1 MVHCIKLQREA
12 EGLERTP
19 LAGELGQ
26 RIFESVSKEAWGAWR
41 DHSKMLV
48 NELRLD
54 LTRNEHK
61 KVWDTE
67 CEKFF
72 FGEGSKLP
80 EGFKAIEPAASKDPA
95 PTEPSKES
103 TPSS

>member
-1 MVHCIKLQREA
+1 MGRMVQCIKLQREA
-12 EGLERTP
+12 EGLERPP
-19 LAGELGQ
+19 LAGDLGK
-26 RIFESVSKEAWGAWR
+26 RIFDNVSKEAWLAWR

-48 NELRLD
+48 NEFRLD
-54 LTRNEHK
+54 LTRAEHK

-80 EGFKAIEPAASKDPA
+80 EQFKPQDAATEAGADPKPADA
-95 PTEPSKES
+95 PKA
-103 TPSS
+103 